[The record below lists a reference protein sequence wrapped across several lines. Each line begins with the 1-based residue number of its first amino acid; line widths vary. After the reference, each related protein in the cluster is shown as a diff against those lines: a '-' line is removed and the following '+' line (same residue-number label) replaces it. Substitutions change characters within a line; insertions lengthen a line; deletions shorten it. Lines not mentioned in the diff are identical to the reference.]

1 MAVHMTICNDLDY
14 FLRHRLFVPREL
26 RRLGHKVI
34 VLTGGRS
41 ATELAEDGIEFEH
54 VDINR
59 FSFNP
64 ISDLRLFLKTSMLI
78 WKKRPESLHL
88 ITLKPAVYAG
98 IAAIIMHKLAGSP
111 AKVLITIPGLG
122 RLLAPGSKLT
132 GLKAR
137 AARHLSLTI
146 LRMLGRR
153 SFVHFTFETGHDRQT
168 MIDHG
173 VVSEFN
179 STVIAG
185 AGVDAEMYRPNK
197 RPDTAGRIKLLFASR
212 LLKSK
217 GIEAFIRA
225 AEVSERRNEIE
236 YVIAGIEDKSDPDS
250 FDPQTIGSDGVV
262 TYLGEERE
270 MAALLNS
277 IDIICL
283 PTLYGEGIPRI
294 LIEAAACG
302 LPTITTQHPGCT
314 EITKHFH
321 TGILL
326 PISDINTLAAQINRA
341 VEMYADN
348 RALII
353 EHGRNA
359 RTLFEAGGYSKAIV
373 SETFVKLLGVSGL
386 R

>member
-14 FLRHRLFVPREL
+14 FLRHRLFVPQEL

-41 ATELAEDGIEFEH
+41 ATELAEDEIEFEH
-54 VDINR
+54 VEIDR
-59 FSFNP
+59 FSFSP
-64 ISDLRLFLKTSMLI
+64 IGDLRLFLKTSMLI

-98 IAAIIMHKLAGSP
+98 IAAVIMHKFAGSP

-122 RLLAPGSKLT
+122 RLLAPGSKLS

-137 AARHLSLTI
+137 TARHLSLTI

-153 SFVHFTFETGHDRQT
+153 IFVHFTFETGHDRQT

-173 VVSEFN
+173 IVNEFN

-185 AGVDAEMYRPNK
+185 AGVDAEMYRPSQNTDGAK
-197 RPDTAGRIKLLFASR
+197 KTRVLFASR

-217 GIEAFIRA
+217 GIDAFLKA
-225 AEVSERRNEIE
+225 AEISERKSDIE

-250 FDPQTIGSDGVV
+250 FDAQTIAPDGVV
-262 TYLGEERE
+262 TYLGEEKD
-270 MAALLNS
+270 MASLLNT
-277 IDIICL
+277 IDIVCL

-302 LPTITTQHPGCT
+302 IPTITTQHPGCM
-314 EITKHFH
+314 EITKDRH
-321 TGILL
+321 TGIT
-326 PISDINTLAAQINRA
+326 ITMGNTTFMAKELIAAI
-341 VEMYADN
+341 EIYAND
-348 RALII
+348 RDLIT

-359 RTLFEAGGYSKAIV
+359 RRLFESGGFSKAAV
-373 SETFVKLLGVSGL
+373 TDAFLKLLGVTT
-386 R
+386 